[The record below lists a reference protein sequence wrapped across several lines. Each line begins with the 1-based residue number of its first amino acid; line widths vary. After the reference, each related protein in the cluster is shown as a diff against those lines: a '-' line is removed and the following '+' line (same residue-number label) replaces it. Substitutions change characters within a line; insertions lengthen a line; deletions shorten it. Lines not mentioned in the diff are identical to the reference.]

1 MSLMAG
7 EPRTAAVR
15 VLGDHGEVSFGNEYA
30 GHTVEIKELEPGIW
44 IVKVGEPVPENERW
58 LLDPKVQ
65 ADLDEAIAWAER
77 TPPQTTDLKDF
88 EERILGGFPDDS
100 GSPRSE

>member
-30 GHTVEIKELEPGIW
+30 GHTVEIKELEPGTW

-58 LLDPKVQ
+58 LLDPEVQ
-65 ADLDEAIAWAER
+65 AKIGRALERAEREPYRETDLDE
-77 TPPQTTDLKDF
+77 L
-88 EERILGGFPDDS
+88 EERILRGARPDS
-100 GSPRSE
+100 AGSE